1 GVRAVQLANGT
12 ITEARA
18 EPPSAVARVTRVLRM
33 IENDLGAKLTLD
45 SSAMAAWKASAVGAR
60 TAGASP
66 GRSPRAP

>member
-1 GVRAVQLANGT
+1 
-12 ITEARA
+12 
-18 EPPSAVARVTRVLRM
+18 VLRM